1 MLARVLAM
9 TLCLSQVGVLTVC
22 GVAGYASRTV
32 YLVVHLFGAVEDVD
46 HDSERS
52 SEVLGR
58 LGLAG
63 ARRSGRRAAHRQMQ
77 RLRQSYVASA
87 HRIITQMKHASES
100 TLKYDKPE
108 RPSATFQPRVIIFHC
123 RMSNYELLRSL
134 VETRSRDVEHY
145 HTFTASR
152 SPEVAL

>member
-1 MLARVLAM
+1 M
-9 TLCLSQVGVLTVC
+9 
-22 GVAGYASRTV
+22 

-108 RPSATFQPRVIIFHC
+108 RPRVRHFNRGLSYFIVV
-123 RMSNYELLRSL
+123 RPTMSCFA
-134 VETRSRDVEHY
+134 D
-145 HTFTASR
+145 
-152 SPEVAL
+152 

>member
-9 TLCLSQVGVLTVC
+9 ALCLCLPVCLSVGVLTVC
-22 GVAGYASRTV
+22 GVTGYASRTV

-87 HRIITQMKHASES
+87 HRIITPMKHASES

-108 RPSATFQPRVIIFHC
+108 RPSATFQPSYFIVVRPT
-123 RMSNYELLRSL
+123 MSCFA
-134 VETRSRDVEHY
+134 D
-145 HTFTASR
+145 
-152 SPEVAL
+152 